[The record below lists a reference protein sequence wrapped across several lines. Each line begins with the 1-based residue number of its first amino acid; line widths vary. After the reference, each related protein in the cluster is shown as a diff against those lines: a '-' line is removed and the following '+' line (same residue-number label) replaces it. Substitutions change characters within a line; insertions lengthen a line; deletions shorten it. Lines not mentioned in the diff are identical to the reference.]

1 MFNKVIL
8 IGNVGKDPEVKTIND
23 TQVAK
28 FSLATSESYKDKQG
42 VRKTI
47 TEWHNIECWGNLAG
61 IVESYVKKGSQLL
74 IEGKNKTNSWEK
86 DGEKKYMTVVKV
98 DNLRMMSKAEAES
111 IVKNEESLPTPEAN
125 NSPVE
130 DDDLP
135 F

>member
-8 IGNVGKDPEVKTIND
+8 IGNVGKDPEIKTINE
-23 TQVAK
+23 TKVAK

-61 IVESYVKKGSQLL
+61 IIESYVKKGSQLL
-74 IEGKNKTNSWEK
+74 IEGKSKTNSWEK

-98 DNLRMMSKAEAES
+98 ENLRMMSKAEAES

-130 DDDLP
+130 EDGLP